1 MRTGSGDS
9 LLNEEPEHLGLNP
22 TLAQTCGFQYLGMY
36 DTGNYSLVG
45 KGQNEAMG
53 NDDCKGWEEP
63 VPSKSGFLDDG
74 RVGVLC
80 NFRRPFGALC
90 TDEEKDE
97 QGNCPGWQQDLQ
109 NGQKL
114 DLIAGFNIYHSETSD
129 YRYAYGWSPDSH
141 YRSLSWKL
149 GGTASFVGL
158 ATAVLAVLITF

>member
-1 MRTGSGDS
+1 MDVDIYFPPADANKPKTDAEKEAEAEKKKDDDDLSEQIFTVPYWDNVICSMQYSEEYYKEGGNLRTGSGDS

-74 RVGVLC
+74 RVGILC

-97 QGNCPGWQQDLQ
+97 QGNCPGWQ
-109 NGQKL
+109 
-114 DLIAGFNIYHSETSD
+114 
-129 YRYAYGWSPDSH
+129 
-141 YRSLSWKL
+141 
-149 GGTASFVGL
+149 
-158 ATAVLAVLITF
+158 